1 MLQKVLRQVEY
12 LIEVAMRDDE
22 KGDVKEAEKLY
33 TCAVEVALQAVGC
46 EECILNVFGRFNYSF
61 YPHPSPCKKRFGPE
75 GGSLF
80 L

>member
-46 EECILNVFGRFNYSF
+46 EECVLN
-61 YPHPSPCKKRFGPE
+61 
-75 GGSLF
+75 F

>member
-1 MLQKVLRQVEY
+1 MFTNCVLLLQKVLRQIEY

-46 EECILNVFGRFNYSF
+46 ERSILIKQCIYIGM
-61 YPHPSPCKKRFGPE
+61 
-75 GGSLF
+75 
-80 L
+80 